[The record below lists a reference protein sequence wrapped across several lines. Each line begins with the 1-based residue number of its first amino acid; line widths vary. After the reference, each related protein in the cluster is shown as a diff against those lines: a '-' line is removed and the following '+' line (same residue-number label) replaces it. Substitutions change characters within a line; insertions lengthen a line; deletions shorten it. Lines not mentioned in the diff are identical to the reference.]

1 MPDSQTPASPLP
13 IAFWVERQTDGGFAV
28 ASYPARLRRDVR
40 TPGDL
45 PVLVNDLQ
53 AALKSNPD
61 DPGTLNDLAWILAAS
76 PIESFRDGKT
86 AFKLAERL
94 SKIEGETIQSLDAL
108 GTAYAA
114 VGNYKMGAERLER
127 ALAMAKAEK
136 AKELIGPLTMRMNFF
151 KKGRVYSDETIG
163 SDR

>member
-1 MPDSQTPASPLP
+1 M
-13 IAFWVERQTDGGFAV
+13 
-28 ASYPARLRRDVR
+28 
-40 TPGDL
+40 
-45 PVLVNDLQ
+45 VNDLQ

-136 AKELIGPLTMRMNFF
+136 AEELIGPLTMRMNFF